1 MTETI
6 GYLLISF
13 SAAKAFAITF
23 AIATALIALMYFIY
37 DEYMPLLP
45 VRTRM
50 CIQMSYVFVC
60 LIIAGSPIFVSWAYQ
75 HKAIDTCKL
84 SADCDYAAAY
94 KTAQDI
100 ATPAL
105 VITTKE

>member
-13 SAAKAFAITF
+13 KAAQFFAVTF

-45 VRTRM
+45 VHIRM
-50 CIQMSYVFVC
+50 RIQMSYVFIC
-60 LIIAGSPIFVSWAYQ
+60 LIIAGSPIFVAWVYQ
-75 HKAIDTCKL
+75 HKAIDACKQ
-84 SADCDYAAAY
+84 STDCDYAAAY
-94 KTAQDI
+94 KAAQDI
-100 ATPAL
+100 ATPTL
-105 VITTKE
+105 VVTTKE